1 MPPGGLQAYHA
12 SIAEDSADGQLAAS
26 AAWTLADLAA
36 AAQQLAA
43 SRDLSTAEA
52 ELAAA
57 NLALL
62 QAGGSGEAGE
72 GSSGSTAQR
81 RHVWYGDP
89 LLSTGETRHS
99 VEVRRTCVL
108 GMRKGVQLPPPG
120 QLPPCIR
127 AGFSEPAP
135 ASCTLACSS
144 RSCPVSL
151 SPTPLAG
158 STP

>member
-12 SIAEDSADGQLAAS
+12 SISEDSADGQLAAS

-127 AGFSEPAP
+127 AGV
-135 ASCTLACSS
+135 LQ
-144 RSCPVSL
+144 
-151 SPTPLAG
+151 
-158 STP
+158 